1 MQLLSDKEVFNNAIQ
16 ASKDAHGLSMD
27 IVEDGKVKA
36 EEALRKKT
44 YDEGINYMVQRNRE
58 RITEIWFVVKQHQDE
73 INGVF
78 KQIFH
83 GDVSSVRS

>member
-1 MQLLSDKEVFNNAIQ
+1 
-16 ASKDAHGLSMD
+16 
-27 IVEDGKVKA
+27 
-36 EEALRKKT
+36 
-44 YDEGINYMVQRNRE
+44 MVQHNRE

-83 GDVSSVRS
+83 GDVSSVRSQSVDN

>member
-1 MQLLSDKEVFNNAIQ
+1 MNALQ
-16 ASKDAHGLSMD
+16 
-27 IVEDGKVKA
+27 EDGKIKA

-58 RITEIWFVVKQHQDE
+58 RIIEIWFIVKQHQDE

-83 GDVSSVRS
+83 GDVLSVRSRSVDN